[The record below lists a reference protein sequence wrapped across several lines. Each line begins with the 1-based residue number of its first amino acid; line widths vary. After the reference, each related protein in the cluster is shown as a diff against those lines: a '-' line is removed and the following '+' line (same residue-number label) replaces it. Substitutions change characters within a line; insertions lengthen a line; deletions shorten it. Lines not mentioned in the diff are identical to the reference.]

1 MAVVNSHEEAKIL
14 RYLYFK
20 YGPAKVQRV
29 DGVDYNEETIPEP
42 PTEEIP
48 PTPEPDNAIV
58 HIGFHDIF
66 IEGEYL
72 TVRSK

>member
-1 MAVVNSHEEAKIL
+1 MAVVNSEGEANLL
-14 RYLYFK
+14 RAIYFNQ
-20 YGPAKVQRV
+20 GLAKVQRDEGDV
-29 DGVDYNEETIPEP
+29 STEETKPELNP
-42 PTEEIP
+42 DGII
-48 PTPEPDNAIV
+48 PTPEPENATV